1 MRTFSYLLRES
12 WVNMWT
18 NRTTTMVAILTT
30 TFTLA
35 CVGVFLLVYVNLRAA
50 AGWLQDDIK
59 IMVYL
64 DERLTSDS
72 VAEVERQLRGDR
84 AVASLLFIS
93 KEQALGEFK
102 AQFPS
107 ESHLLEGLG
116 QNPLPASFVVA
127 LSPFFRSPDVVKR
140 WAERVRQVSGVSKV
154 DYNQD
159 WIDALA
165 TVIRSIELV
174 AIGIGVILS
183 AAAVTIIANTIRLTL
198 FARRDEIAILR
209 LIGAT
214 TSFIRIPY
222 LLEGAALGA
231 LGSTLSLVMLKVMY
245 ELFRQQMRTT
255 GRFSGIEN
263 FMAFF
268 PRQSVL
274 PWLRWGWGLGLP
286 AVSYRYGVSARSRR
300 EVLEGAQDRN
310 HDLGAAGFP
319 LADSCG
325 RRSNHRQN

>member
-1 MRTFSYLLRES
+1 MRT
-12 WVNMWT
+12 
-18 NRTTTMVAILTT
+18 NRMTTMVAILTT
-30 TFTLA
+30 AFTLA
-35 CVGVFLLVYVNLRAA
+35 CVGIFLLLYVNLRAA

-64 DERLTSDS
+64 NDQLT
-72 VAEVERQLRGDR
+72 AEAVSGIEQQLRADR
-84 AVASLLFIS
+84 AVGAMHYIS

-102 AQFPS
+102 GQFPS

-116 QNPLPASFVVA
+116 QNPLPASFVVTLGPA
-127 LSPFFRSPDVVKR
+127 HRSPDAVKR
-140 WAERVRQVSGVSKV
+140 WSERTQQLTGVAKV

-174 AIGIGVILS
+174 AIGIGIILS

-198 FARRDEIAILR
+198 FARRNEIAILR

-222 LLEGAALGA
+222 LLEGAVLGG
-231 LGSTLSLVMLKVMY
+231 LGSALSLFMLKFLY

-255 GRFSGIEN
+255 GRLSGLDSLV
-263 FMAFF
+263 AFF
-268 PRQSVL
+268 PL
-274 PWLRWGWGLGLP
+274 PLCIALVVVGMALGCAGSFVSLRRFDE
-286 AVSYRYGVSARSRR
+286 AKA
-300 EVLEGAQDRN
+300 
-310 HDLGAAGFP
+310 
-319 LADSCG
+319 
-325 RRSNHRQN
+325 

>member
-1 MRTFSYLLRES
+1 MRTLYYLLREA
-12 WVNMWT
+12 WANMRT

-30 TFTLA
+30 AFTLA
-35 CVGVFLLVYVNLRAA
+35 CIGIFLLLYVNLRAA

-64 DERLTSDS
+64 NDHTAGDALIAIEQ
-72 VAEVERQLRGDR
+72 QLRGDR
-84 AVASLLFIS
+84 AVAAMHFVS

-116 QNPLPASFVVA
+116 QNPLPASFVVT
-127 LSPFFRSPDVVKR
+127 LSPPFRSPDAVKR
-140 WAERVRQVSGVSKV
+140 WSERVQSLSGVAKV

-165 TVIRSIELV
+165 MVIRSIELV

-214 TSFIRIPY
+214 TGFIRIPY
-222 LLEGAALGA
+222 LLEGAVLGG
-231 LGSTLSLVMLKVMY
+231 LGSALSLLMLKFLY

-255 GRFSGIEN
+255 GKLSGLDN
-263 FMAFF
+263 LVAFF
-268 PRQSVL
+268 PLSLCLALVAVGMAL
-274 PWLRWGWGLGLP
+274 GCAGSFVSLRRFDE
-286 AVSYRYGVSARSRR
+286 AKT
-300 EVLEGAQDRN
+300 
-310 HDLGAAGFP
+310 
-319 LADSCG
+319 
-325 RRSNHRQN
+325 

>member
-1 MRTFSYLLRES
+1 M
-12 WVNMWT
+12 
-18 NRTTTMVAILTT
+18 TTMVAILTT
-30 TFTLA
+30 AFTLA
-35 CVGVFLLVYVNLRAA
+35 CVGVFLLLYVNLRTA
-50 AGWLQDDIK
+50 AGWLQDDVK

-64 DERLTSDS
+64 DDRLSADA
-72 VAEVERQLRGDR
+72 VAEVEQHLRNDR
-84 AVASLLFIS
+84 AIASLLFIS

-127 LSPFFRSPDVVKR
+127 LGPLFHSPDAIKR
-140 WAERVRQVSGVSKV
+140 WAERMRQVGGVSKV

-214 TSFIRIPY
+214 SSFIRVPY
-222 LLEGAALGA
+222 LLEGAVLGA
-231 LGSTLSLVMLKVMY
+231 LGSALSLAMLKLMY
-245 ELFRQQMRTT
+245 ELFRQQMRTM
-255 GRFSGIEN
+255 GRFAGLDNLIG
-263 FMAFF
+263 FF
-268 PRQSVL
+268 PPSVCL
-274 PWLRWGWGLGLP
+274 ALIAVGMGLGV
-286 AVSYRYGVSARSRR
+286 AGSFVSMRR
-300 EVLEGAQDRN
+300 FGGAK
-310 HDLGAAGFP
+310 P
-319 LADSCG
+319 
-325 RRSNHRQN
+325 

>member
-1 MRTFSYLLRES
+1 MRIVSYFLRES

-18 NRTTTMVAILTT
+18 NRTTTVVAIVTT
-30 TFTLA
+30 AFTLA
-35 CVGVFLLVYVNLRAA
+35 CVGIFLLLYVNLRAA

-59 IMVYL
+59 IIVYL
-64 DERLTSDS
+64 DERLPSDS
-72 VAEVERQLRGDR
+72 VTQVEQHLRGDR
-84 AVASLLFIS
+84 AVSSVLFIS

-127 LSPFFRSPDVVKR
+127 LNPPFRSLDAIKR
-140 WAERVRQVSGVSKV
+140 WAERVRQIAGVSKV

-165 TVIRSIELV
+165 TIIRSIELV
-174 AIGIGVILS
+174 AVGIGVILS

-214 TSFIRIPY
+214 TTFIRVPY
-222 LLEGAALGA
+222 LMEGAALGA
-231 LGSTLSLVMLKVMY
+231 LGSTLSLVMLKIMY
-245 ELFRQQMRTT
+245 ELFRQQMRTM
-255 GRFSGIEN
+255 GRFSGLDNLI
-263 FMAFF
+263 AFF
-268 PRQSVL
+268 PPSVCVAL
-274 PWLRWGWGLGLP
+274 VAVGMGLGF
-286 AVSYRYGVSARSRR
+286 AGSFVSIRR
-300 EVLEGAQDRN
+300 FGEAK
-310 HDLGAAGFP
+310 A
-319 LADSCG
+319 
-325 RRSNHRQN
+325 

>member
-1 MRTFSYLLRES
+1 MRTLYYLLREA
-12 WVNMWT
+12 WANMRT

-30 TFTLA
+30 AFTLA
-35 CVGVFLLVYVNLRAA
+35 CIGIFLLLYVNLRAA

-64 DERLTSDS
+64 NDQTAGELLTGI
-72 VAEVERQLRGDR
+72 EQQLRGDR
-84 AVASLLFIS
+84 AVAAMHFIS

-116 QNPLPASFVVA
+116 QNPLPASFVVTLGPA
-127 LSPFFRSPDVVKR
+127 FRSPDAVTR
-140 WAERVRQVSGVSKV
+140 WSERVQRLPGVAKV

-159 WIDALA
+159 WIDVLA
-165 TVIRSIELV
+165 MVIRSIELV

-222 LLEGAALGA
+222 LLEGAVLGG
-231 LGSTLSLVMLKVMY
+231 LGSALSLFMLKFLY
-245 ELFRQQMRTT
+245 ELFRQQMRAT
-255 GRFSGIEN
+255 GRFSGLDNLI
-263 FMAFF
+263 AFF
-268 PRQSVL
+268 PL
-274 PWLRWGWGLGLP
+274 PLCLALVAVGMALGCAGSFVSLRRFDE
-286 AVSYRYGVSARSRR
+286 AKA
-300 EVLEGAQDRN
+300 
-310 HDLGAAGFP
+310 
-319 LADSCG
+319 
-325 RRSNHRQN
+325 